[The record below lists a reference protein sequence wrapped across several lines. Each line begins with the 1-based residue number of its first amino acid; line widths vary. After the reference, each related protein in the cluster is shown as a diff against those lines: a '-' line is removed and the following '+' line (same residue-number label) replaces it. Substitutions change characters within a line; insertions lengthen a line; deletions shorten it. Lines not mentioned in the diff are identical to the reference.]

1 MSELQQSLQCSAP
14 CGFGCRYN
22 KILMIDRRFYG
33 SEAPNPTYIVAA
45 EYDIA
50 NNAVRNVT
58 GTSQAPLHFSSDI
71 SLGCW

>member
-1 MSELQQSLQCSAP
+1 MLISYLHQGIQCSAL

-33 SEAPNPTYIVAA
+33 SQAPNPTYIVAA

-58 GTSQAPLHFSSDI
+58 GASPAI
-71 SLGCW
+71 SILSI